1 MRTRRQLLMWTL
13 VILVLSLVLF
23 NRLRDTSAIA
33 GHIANE
39 AQLDVMEIDLTS
51 ISAGLSL
58 PKSESDLLES
68 RAKSKEKSVVHSQS
82 PETTTE
88 TLGYKT
94 E

>member
-33 GHIANE
+33 GHLANE
-39 AQLDVMEIDLTS
+39 AQLNVIEIDLTG
-51 ISAGLSL
+51 I
-58 PKSESDLLES
+58 SESDLLES
-68 RAKSKEKSVVHSQS
+68 REKSNEESVVQSQS
-82 PETTTE
+82 PETTTK

>member
-1 MRTRRQLLMWTL
+1 MRTRRQLFMWTL

-33 GHIANE
+33 GHLANE
-39 AQLDVMEIDLTS
+39 AQLNVIEIDLTG
-51 ISAGLSL
+51 I
-58 PKSESDLLES
+58 SESDLLES
-68 RAKSKEKSVVHSQS
+68 REKSNEESVVQSQS
-82 PETTTE
+82 PETTTK

>member
-33 GHIANE
+33 GHLANE
-39 AQLDVMEIDLTS
+39 AQFDVMEIDLTS
-51 ISAGLSL
+51 I
-58 PKSESDLLES
+58 SESDLLES
-68 RAKSKEKSVVHSQS
+68 RAKSNEESVVQSQS

>member
-33 GHIANE
+33 GHLANE
-39 AQLDVMEIDLTS
+39 AQFDVMEIDLTS
-51 ISAGLSL
+51 IS
-58 PKSESDLLES
+58 ESDLLES
-68 RAKSKEKSVVHSQS
+68 RTKSKEESVVQSQS
-82 PETTTE
+82 PETTTK

>member
-1 MRTRRQLLMWTL
+1 MWTL

-33 GHIANE
+33 GHLANE
-39 AQLDVMEIDLTS
+39 AQFGVMEIDLTS
-51 ISAGLSL
+51 IS
-58 PKSESDLLES
+58 ESDSLES
-68 RAKSKEKSVVHSQS
+68 REKSNEKSVVHSQS